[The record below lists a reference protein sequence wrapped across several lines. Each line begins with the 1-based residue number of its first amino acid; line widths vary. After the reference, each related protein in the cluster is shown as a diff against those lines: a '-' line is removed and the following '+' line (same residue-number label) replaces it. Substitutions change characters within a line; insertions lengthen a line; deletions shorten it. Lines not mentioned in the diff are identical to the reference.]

1 MKTMMNMNTILLLFF
16 FNTLDIVSGYIYHN
30 HMVLRQPYSI
40 RFNLH
45 SSKEIKKI
53 NEHDAL
59 QLTRFWYDE
68 LKEQQ
73 RDMISEKK
81 NLQNINILYSQSND
95 EYLKMSNLMN
105 FNYNLQSKQRC
116 DTEYLIW
123 KPKISPVFITDTR
136 SNSILYPC
144 FRQTL
149 CLVSFKRIYND
160 IDVENMIFSPFWNGD
175 SNIIQKNV
183 KSVLIDYFLTYMK
196 HNTINY

>member
-1 MKTMMNMNTILLLFF
+1 MLNTVQ
-16 FNTLDIVSGYIYHN
+16 IVSGYIYHN

-40 RFNLH
+40 RFNIR

-53 NEHDAL
+53 NEHEAL
-59 QLTRFWYDE
+59 QLTNFWYDE

-73 RDMISEKK
+73 RDTISSKK
-81 NLQNINILYSQSND
+81 NLQNINILYSHSNE

-105 FNYNLQSKQRC
+105 FNYNIQSKHSC

-123 KPKISPVFITDTR
+123 KPKISPTFITDLRT
-136 SNSILYPC
+136 NSILYPC

-160 IDVENMIFSPFWNGD
+160 VDVENMWLKRRTPARTQPPTCRCSPWPCSRATPPRCWRGGTRCAPA
-175 SNIIQKNV
+175 STPTPIRA
-183 KSVLIDYFLTYMK
+183 
-196 HNTINY
+196 

>member
-1 MKTMMNMNTILLLFF
+1 MNKIISLCMLNTVQ
-16 FNTLDIVSGYIYHN
+16 IVSGYIYHN

-40 RFNLH
+40 RFNIR

-53 NEHDAL
+53 NEHEAL
-59 QLTRFWYDE
+59 QLTNFWYDE

-73 RDMISEKK
+73 RDTISSKK
-81 NLQNINILYSQSND
+81 NLQNINILYSHSNE

-105 FNYNLQSKQRC
+105 FNYNIQSKHSC

-123 KPKISPVFITDTR
+123 KPKISPTFITDLRT
-136 SNSILYPC
+136 NSILYPC

-160 IDVENMIFSPFWNGD
+160 VDVENMIFSPFWNGD
-175 SNIIQKNV
+175 TKIIQKNV
-183 KSVLIDYFLTYMK
+183 KSILIDYFIDYMK
-196 HNTINY
+196 HSKVNY

>member
-16 FNTLDIVSGYIYHN
+16 FNTMNIVSGYIYHN

-40 RFNLH
+40 RFNLR

-53 NEHDAL
+53 NEHEAL

-175 SNIIQKNV
+175 SKIIQKNV

-196 HNTINY
+196 HNNINY

>member
-1 MKTMMNMNTILLLFF
+1 MNMNTIIFLLIS
-16 FNTLDIVSGYIYHN
+16 NMMDVASGYIYHN
-30 HMVLRQPYSI
+30 HMILRQPYSI
-40 RFNLH
+40 RFNLR

-53 NEHDAL
+53 NEHEAL

-73 RDMISEKK
+73 RDSISEKK
-81 NLQNINILYSQSND
+81 NLQNINILYSQSNE

-105 FNYNLQSKQRC
+105 FNYNIQSKQSS

-123 KPKISPVFITDTR
+123 KPKISPVFITDVR

-160 IDVENMIFSPFWNGD
+160 VDVENMIFSPFWNGD
-175 SNIIQKNV
+175 AKIIQKNV
-183 KSVLIDYFLTYMK
+183 KSILIEYFIDYMK
-196 HNTINY
+196 HSNVNY